1 MTDIRDRAEMYES
14 AQVATALEAGA
25 PHVAAGEPD
34 EELVTPKLGVM
45 FWICTGWLSAN
56 ILLVILANLLPLPDP
71 QNEDPNAIDA
81 GPAMGHLLGTD
92 DLGRDIFSRIIFGG
106 RTSLAIA
113 FGAVAIGMLIGG
125 TLGMVAGY
133 LRGAWETTMNG
144 AALML
149 LAFPPLVAIM
159 AVVAFWGQ
167 TLTHIMLVIGILA
180 SPLLFRVIYASTI
193 SYSTREFV
201 TAARGLGATSY
212 RVIFRE
218 LLPNVLPAIV
228 SFALIGVATVIILE
242 GALAFLGLSVQPPT
256 PSWGNMINE
265 GRAFLQPPQQNL
277 WLTLWPVVTIVLFL
291 LALNFIADKLRQ
303 RFDINEG
310 RL

>member
-1 MTDIRDRAEMYES
+1 MTDIRERTDMVGT
-14 AQVATALEAGA
+14 QPVVGA
-25 PHVAAGEPD
+25 PHPAVHHDAGSPA
-34 EELVTPKLGVM
+34 EEIVTQKLGVM
-45 FWICTGWLSAN
+45 FWICTGWLSLN
-56 ILLVILANLLPLPDP
+56 ILLVLFASLLPLPDP
-71 QNEDPNAIDA
+71 QYENANAIDA
-81 GPAMGHLLGTD
+81 GPAMSHILGTD
-92 DLGRDIFSRIIFGG
+92 DLGRDILSRIIFGG
-106 RTSLAIA
+106 RVSLAIA
-113 FGAVAIGMLIGG
+113 FGSIAIGMLLGG

-144 AALML
+144 FALML

-167 TLTHIMLVIGILA
+167 TLSHITIVIGILA

-265 GRAFLQPPQQNL
+265 GRAFLQPPQQDI

-291 LALNFIADKLRQ
+291 LALNFMADRLRQ